1 MTSREPDRS
10 ARRWWALAA
19 LTLSVLIVGLD
30 GTIIN
35 VALPTLSDELGAT
48 SAQLQWIGG
57 GYLLALS
64 VGMLPAGLLGD
75 RFGHRRLLMGGI
87 ALFGLAS
94 AAGALAG
101 TAGQVIA
108 ARAVLGLGAAMIT
121 PLSMAILP
129 RVFGKDELPRAIG
142 VWTAATA
149 VGMPIGPL
157 VGGWL
162 LDHFWWGS
170 VFLFNVPVT
179 VLAVVACMRLL
190 PADNPR
196 AGNAK
201 PFDYLG
207 TLLGTL
213 GITVLVYGTIQ
224 VPGHGWS
231 SPSVL
236 APLAAGA
243 VLLVLFVRR
252 QRRTPAPLVDLG
264 LFADGTFRW
273 GSVITVFV
281 NFAVMGLLFVV
292 PQYLQAV
299 LGNDAFGSGL
309 RLLPLIGGLMAAAT
323 LAEPLVPRLGA
334 RVVIPAGLLLLAGG
348 ALLGATTGPGDGYA
362 LAAVWLSMAG
372 LGFGLAVVPATSMV
386 IGSLPEDGPGTGT
399 SLLETIQQLG
409 GVLGVAALGSVLNAG
424 YLARLSLPGLPD
436 AAADAARGSVTG
448 ANAVAE
454 RFHDQALLAS
464 AHGAFVHGM
473 DLTLLVCAAAAVLA
487 AGLALAFLPGRSKTE
502 QPARTATATATAQ
515 PETPAHAGELPA

>member
-1 MTSREPDRS
+1 MTTTHPGRS
-10 ARRWWALAA
+10 PRRWWALAA

-75 RFGHRRLLMGGI
+75 RYGYRRLLVGGI

-162 LDHFWWGS
+162 LDHFPWGS

-179 VLAVVACMRLL
+179 VLAAVACLRLL
-190 PADNPR
+190 PADGPR
-196 AGNAK
+196 DRDGG

-207 TLLGTL
+207 TVLGTL
-213 GITVLVYGTIQ
+213 GIIALVYGTIQ
-224 VPGHGWS
+224 VPGHGWGS
-231 SPSVL
+231 ASVL
-236 APLAAGA
+236 VPLAAGA
-243 VLLVLFVRR
+243 VLVVLFVRR
-252 QRRTPAPLVDLG
+252 QRRAAAPLVDLG

-273 GSVITVFV
+273 GAIIAVFV

-299 LGNDAFGSGL
+299 LGNGAFGGGL

-334 RVVIPAGLLLLAGG
+334 RVVIPAGLLLLAAGT
-348 ALLGATTGPGDGYA
+348 LLGAATGPGDGYA
-362 LAAVWLSMAG
+362 PAAGWLSLAG
-372 LGFGLAVVPATSMV
+372 LGFGLAIVPATSLV

-409 GVLGVAALGSVLNAG
+409 GALGVAALGSVLNAG
-424 YLARLSLPGLPD
+424 YLARLWVTGLPD
-436 AAADAARGSVTG
+436 AAASAARGSVTG
-448 ANAVAE
+448 ADAVAA
-454 RFHDQALLAS
+454 RLHDKALLAS

-473 DLTLLVCAAAAVLA
+473 SLTLLVCAGAALLAAVLA
-487 AGLALAFLPGRSKTE
+487 AAFLPGRARAAGSL
-502 QPARTATATATAQ
+502 PAAA
-515 PETPAHAGELPA
+515 PEPAVGAGELPA

>member
-1 MTSREPDRS
+1 MTTTHPGRP

-75 RFGHRRLLMGGI
+75 RYGHRRLLVGGI

-94 AAGALAG
+94 AVGALAG

-129 RVFGKDELPRAIG
+129 KVFGRDELPRAIG

-162 LDHFWWGS
+162 LDHFPWGS

-179 VLAVVACMRLL
+179 ALAAVACLWLL
-190 PADNPR
+190 PSDGPR
-196 AGNAK
+196 ARDGR
-201 PFDYLG
+201 PFDHLG
-207 TLLGTL
+207 TVLGTL
-213 GITVLVYGTIQ
+213 GIVALVYGTIQ
-224 VPGHGWS
+224 VPGHGWG

-243 VLLVLFVRR
+243 VLMVLFVRR
-252 QRRTPAPLVDLG
+252 QRRAAAPLVDLG

-273 GSVITVFV
+273 GAIIAVFV

-299 LGNDAFGSGL
+299 LGNGAFGGGL

-348 ALLGATTGPGDGYA
+348 ALLGAATGPGDGYGLTA
-362 LAAVWLSMAG
+362 GWLSVAG
-372 LGFGLAVVPATSMV
+372 LGFGLAIVPATSMV
-386 IGSLPEDGPGTGT
+386 LGTLPQDGPGTGT

-409 GVLGVAALGSVLNAG
+409 GALGVAALGSVLNAG
-424 YLARLSLPGLPD
+424 YLARLSVTGLPGT
-436 AAADAARGSVTG
+436 AADAARGSVTG
-448 ANAVAE
+448 ANAVAAQL
-454 RFHDQALLAS
+454 HDKALAAS

-473 DLTLLVCAAAAVLA
+473 DLTLLVCAGAALVAAVLA
-487 AGLALAFLPGRSKTE
+487 VAFLPGRTG
-502 QPARTATATATAQ
+502 AAQ
-515 PETPAHAGELPA
+515 AERGEAAAPQAAVRAGELPA